1 MIDAG
6 PVAASGCLQT
16 LGPTHPSHY
25 NGSRCPFSST
35 LLWGVTRMLS
45 TTAEYALRMMVLL
58 AGSKGHSTTCGALS
72 KAGHI
77 PQQYASKVLNTL
89 RRAGMVKG
97 QRGRYG
103 GFVLGCDPT
112 QATLLDVVNAID
124 PVQRTEKSPGHQGS
138 PVLVLIDQQIDRAI
152 GQMEKALGETTL
164 SNLVGPNLST
174 PISDDSS
181 VVSARMSLGESVPD

>member
-1 MIDAG
+1 
-6 PVAASGCLQT
+6 
-16 LGPTHPSHY
+16 
-25 NGSRCPFSST
+25 
-35 LLWGVTRMLS
+35 
-45 TTAEYALRMMVLL
+45 MVLL

-124 PVQRTEKSPGHQGS
+124 PVQRTERSPDHQS
-138 PVLVLIDQQIDRAI
+138 PVLVLIDQHIDRAI
-152 GQMEKALGETTL
+152 RQMEKTLGETTL
-164 SNLVGPNLST
+164 SDLVGPNLST
-174 PISDDSS
+174 PISDGSS
-181 VVSARMSLGESVPD
+181 VVSARM